1 MISKFA
7 EKLVDCLYCQH
18 DISDDEQELYKYGFF
33 VLLSQILY
41 LIIAIILGSIFK
53 SVFESVIFYIA
64 FQFIRR
70 YAGGFHAKTE
80 TRCEILS
87 TLSILCCIVLIK
99 LSKMYDI
106 RIALLSIS
114 LVFATLIFILCPLD
128 TPEKPLNDKEY
139 KYFRKISW
147 IILSLIIVAIIVSF
161 IFKFN
166 VVFAPCC
173 ASLILEG
180 VLIGTGKIKKVYNEK
195 EQLLRHRGLALTR
208 CKRGK
213 CKYRMP
219 MKIEQAIYISKAN
232 LMFSVCPRCHK
243 AIEREYTNH
252 CSSCGQKLLWQDI
265 DNIKITYK

>member
-70 YAGGFHAKTE
+70 YAGGYHAKTE

-114 LVFATLIFILCPLD
+114 LVFAVLIFILCPLD
-128 TPEKPLNDKEY
+128 TPEKPLSDKEY

-147 IILSLIIVAIIVSF
+147 IILLLIIIAIIVSF

-166 VVFAPCC
+166 ALFAPCC

-180 VLIGTGKIKKVYNEK
+180 VLIGAGKIKKVYNEK
-195 EQLLRHRGLALTR
+195 RA
-208 CKRGK
+208 
-213 CKYRMP
+213 
-219 MKIEQAIYISKAN
+219 
-232 LMFSVCPRCHK
+232 
-243 AIEREYTNH
+243 
-252 CSSCGQKLLWQDI
+252 SSPA
-265 DNIKITYK
+265 

>member
-1 MISKFA
+1 MISKLS
-7 EKLVDCLYCQH
+7 KKIVNQLNIL
-18 DISDDEQELYKYGFF
+18 DDEQELYEYGFF
-33 VLLSQILY
+33 ILLSQILY
-41 LIIAIILGSIFK
+41 FIIAIIIGTICGT
-53 SVFESVIFYIA
+53 VFESIIFYIA

-70 YAGGFHAKTE
+70 YAGGYHAKTE

-114 LVFATLIFILCPLD
+114 LVFTVLIFIFCPLD

-147 IILSLIIVAIIVSF
+147 IILSLVIVVIIVSF

-180 VLIGTGKIKKVYNEK
+180 VLIGAGQIKKAYSK
-195 EQLLRHRGLALTR
+195 
-208 CKRGK
+208 KR
-213 CKYRMP
+213 
-219 MKIEQAIYISKAN
+219 AN
-232 LMFSVCPRCHK
+232 SEM
-243 AIEREYTNH
+243 
-252 CSSCGQKLLWQDI
+252 
-265 DNIKITYK
+265 